1 MTQDVLV
8 RKYGTMLEVSYVD
21 GRNIEE
27 SHVLSLLRPAMTYT
41 HVQFLYGYAQ
51 RDEVTGARHT
61 TKQTRIK
68 LYRIRDNK
76 LVTCCGY
83 LQKIQSILSAAEYGV
98 NFVDYT
104 PPSPRELAFEPDWEN
119 VNKHIEFRA
128 RQEECLRAIVDN
140 DYGVIDAPPAFG
152 KSHLMAMVGLL
163 FPKAKIHIVTRRK
176 DVVQRT
182 VRALR
187 RFLPNVGQVGGGKR
201 EEARVTVFTADSL
214 HHSDGDCDILLA
226 DEVHELMS
234 PKHSAAIAK
243 TYTLSRNYGLT
254 ATPEGR
260 ADGSDA
266 KLEYLFG
273 PKIFEMPWTEATELG
288 LVVPI
293 QVIWLPIQCASPCD
307 GMEGVPKKRH
317 GVWRNGDRNAVIASA
332 VRQYGDDDQVLILV
346 ETIEHAVY
354 LWQELPEYELCYA
367 NIEVEDLDRY
377 KRNDMLPD
385 DYEAMTPERRE
396 RLRTQFEDKALKKV
410 IATDV
415 WSTGVSFEQLA
426 VLVRADARGSEIL
439 DTQAPGRV
447 ARIHEESGKQ
457 VGIVVDC
464 MDNFDRTLKNKSQKR
479 YRNYAKK
486 GWEQIKL
493 TPQEIA
499 DA

>member
-8 RKYGTMLEVSYVD
+8 RKYGTMLEVSYSD
-21 GRNIEE
+21 GNTVED

-41 HVQFLYGYAQ
+41 YVQFLYGYAQ
-51 RDEVTGARHT
+51 RDEVTGQRHT
-61 TKQTRIK
+61 TKQTRTK

-76 LVTCCGY
+76 IVTCCGY
-83 LQKIQSILSAAEYGV
+83 LQKIRTILEAAGYSID
-98 NFVDYT
+98 FVDYT
-104 PPSPRELAFEPDWEN
+104 PPSPRADAFEEDWDN
-119 VNKHIEFRA
+119 VRRNIEFRA
-128 RQEECLRAIVDN
+128 RQEECLRVIAEN
-140 DYGVIDAPPAFG
+140 DYGIIDAPPAFG

-187 RFLPNVGQVGGGKR
+187 RFLPSVGQVGGGKR

-214 HHSDGDCDILLA
+214 HHSSGDCDILLA

-243 TYTLSRNYGLT
+243 TYTMSRNYGLT

-273 PKIFEMPWTEATELG
+273 PKIFEMEWAEATALG

-293 QVIWLPIQCASPCD
+293 QVIWLPVQGASPCA

-317 GVWRNGDRNAVIASA
+317 GIWRNADRNALIASA
-332 VRQYGDDDQVLILV
+332 VRSYGDDDQVLILV
-346 ETIEHAVY
+346 ETIEHAIY

-367 NIEVEDLDRY
+367 SIEADDIDRY
-377 KRNDMLPD
+377 QRDGMLPEN
-385 DYEAMTPERRE
+385 YEAVTPDRRE
-396 RLRTQFEDKALKKV
+396 ELRRGFEDKTYKKV

-457 VGIVVDC
+457 KGIVVDC

-493 TPQEIA
+493 SAQEIA